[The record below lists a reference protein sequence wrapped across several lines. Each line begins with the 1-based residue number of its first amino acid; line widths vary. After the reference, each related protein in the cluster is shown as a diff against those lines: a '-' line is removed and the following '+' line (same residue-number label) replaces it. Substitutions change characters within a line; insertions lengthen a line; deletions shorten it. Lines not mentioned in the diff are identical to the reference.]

1 MRANSAGFSL
11 IEILIVLGIMA
22 LLAGVVIVN
31 VEGIFGGS
39 QAKAAEIFVKT
50 SVKAPL
56 LQYKLHI
63 GRYPSTAE
71 GLKALLSA
79 PSGKT
84 VKWKG
89 PYVDSLPDDPWGK
102 PYQYRFPGA
111 KNRNSFDLFSYGPDG
126 TESGDDIGNW

>member
-1 MRANSAGFSL
+1 MRTNSAGFSL

-84 VKWKG
+84 AKWKG

-111 KNRNSFDLFSYGPDG
+111 KNKNSFDLFSYGPDG
-126 TESGDDIGNW
+126 TESSDDIGNW